1 MNLPADSF
9 RTPSWLNQV
18 QLKKVWK
25 QFRMAFPVILFF
37 LALFAFTIAV
47 FGMQYTMIP
56 SLVTVNFQNRRK
68 KRQSVQSLVLVVVY
82 QFVLQILA
90 YVATL
95 SIPFCLALNLLVP
108 FWLIFTS
115 ASQFNQLGYFS
126 GLMTFTFLQL
136 MPVDFGGVL
145 VQVQAMGCGLLFF
158 FLVTLWYTRH
168 YIEEEMYDYR
178 SEHRGMELLGTAL
191 EKKIEAAAG
200 QTAGTGTD
208 SEEQQAGDLDA
219 IYQELFRI
227 QQSLYR
233 AAYGRK
239 GAEHVQGEGRMSY
252 LFALMFQRAVYFITT
267 PYEKTLA
274 EDDELKKYAG
284 RLAAYLK
291 KAGKMTTWFG
301 KEDELFPDG
310 ERLLA
315 TDGTTGQRFYQT
327 SHNFLRMFLLILN
340 QLNHSPD
347 EEEEEELND
356 GSSLAGEWRTPRF
369 QRIRTYLHYCVRPDA
384 FELRFALRMSAILLV
399 GMSYD
404 MIFQAEHGY
413 WLVMNAFLLLRPMYE
428 ESNYR
433 MKTRFI
439 GTAAGCVALVFLLPL
454 CHGTGEHLLMA
465 AVMVVC
471 MYTATPGTCVHAFFV
486 TCFALSM
493 TTLALGETM
502 ALELRMFY
510 VAAAVMLV
518 LVVNRF
524 FFPTSLGTQ
533 FRYNFQMIFHMQHMY
548 LRLLENALFYQL
560 DYWRIYDAQVQ
571 YHMVHEQLR
580 NYLEKIP
587 SEQLSRD
594 REVYDTILTVSW
606 RMVAEIEQML
616 VLVNR
621 RRRGVQARKT
631 MTEYIYYSEYVFNQI
646 QGMLELKKERK
657 TKNIE
662 GMHYQR
668 TIEKEPELS
677 ALMIRYAK
685 NLSLIYKMV
694 CRSSRED

>member
-1 MNLPADSF
+1 MNMSADSSRISAWMNL
-9 RTPSWLNQV
+9 V
-18 QLKKVWK
+18 QFKKVWK
-25 QFRMAFPVILFF
+25 QFCMAFPVILFF
-37 LALFAFTIAV
+37 LALFAFTIGV
-47 FGMQYTMIP
+47 FGLKYTMIP

-68 KRQSVQSLVLVVVY
+68 KRQSVQSLVPVVVY
-82 QFVLQILA
+82 QFILQILA
-90 YVATL
+90 YIATL
-95 SIPFCLALNLLVP
+95 SIPLCLLLNLLVP
-108 FWLIFTS
+108 FWLIFSS

-136 MPVDFGGVL
+136 MPVDFGEFL
-145 VQVQAMGCGLLFF
+145 VQIQAMGCGLIFF

-168 YIEEEMYDYR
+168 YIEEEIYDYR
-178 SEHRGMELLGTAL
+178 NEHRGMELLGIAL
-191 EKKIEAAAG
+191 QAKIEAAAM
-200 QTAGTGTD
+200 T
-208 SEEQQAGDLDA
+208 SEEGTCVEEQHNRDLEE
-219 IYQELFRI
+219 IYQELFKI
-227 QQSLYR
+227 QQSLYQ
-233 AAYGRK
+233 AAYNRK
-239 GAEHVQGEGRMSY
+239 GAEHVQGEGRMTY

-267 PYEKTLA
+267 PYEKMLA
-274 EDDELKKYAG
+274 EDKKLRIYAG
-284 RLAAYLK
+284 QLAAYLK

-301 KEDELFPDG
+301 KEAELLPDG
-310 ERLLA
+310 ETLLA
-315 TDGTTGQRFYQT
+315 TDDTSGQRFYQT

-347 EEEEEELND
+347 EAEEEELND
-356 GSSLAGEWRTPRF
+356 GSSLAGEWQTPRF
-369 QRIRTYLHYCVRPDA
+369 QRIRTYLHYCARPDA
-384 FELRFALRMSAILLV
+384 FELRFALRMSAILLI

-404 MIFQAEHGY
+404 MLFQAEHGY

-428 ESNYR
+428 DSNYR

-439 GTAAGCVALVFLLPL
+439 GTAAGCVALVILLPL
-454 CHGTGEHLLMA
+454 CHGTAEHLLLA

-510 VAAAVMLV
+510 VAAAVLLV

-580 NYLEKIP
+580 QYLEKIP
-587 SEQLSRD
+587 PKQLIRD
-594 REVYDTILTVSW
+594 REVYDTILTISW

-621 RRRGVQARKT
+621 RRRGIQARKT

-668 TIEKEPELS
+668 AIEKEPELS
-677 ALMIRYAK
+677 ALMVRYAK
-685 NLSLIYKMV
+685 NLSLIYMLV
-694 CRSSRED
+694 CRSSRND